1 MMRTAAMLWFLS
13 AAMAV
18 NVCGAAEKGPLAHAM
33 MGVRNGCFVETVA
46 FLDHWKEVHGAE
58 SWVRVLQWG
67 ARDDE
72 DVVVGHAVGV
82 CEVRG
87 ALWTWDINFGWTKLA
102 IDPAKREDAAA
113 VAAPVLTKYPKV
125 SARHPIYRFDFAQT
139 PAATPPVA
147 QPQHPNASVRDATIA
162 GARLAR
168 HRPVNVVRFDYG
180 ATGEERRE
188 SAAVVFLFHGRY
200 CVYVPELGTVPF
212 HVRGGVENLRLIQ
225 QLLRAAFPGAGG
237 LKKL

>member
-1 MMRTAAMLWFLS
+1 MRNAAGLFILCAVVAAS
-13 AAMAV
+13 ASA
-18 NVCGAAEKGPLAHAM
+18 AAEKAPLAHAM

-46 FLDHWKEVHGAE
+46 FLDHWKEVNGAE
-58 SWVRVLQWG
+58 SWVRLLQWG

-72 DVVVGHAVGV
+72 DVVVGHAVGI
-82 CEVRG
+82 CEARG

-102 IDPAKREDAAA
+102 IDPAQRDNAG
-113 VAAPVLTKYPKV
+113 VVSAPVLAKYPKV
-125 SARHPIYRFDFAQT
+125 SARHPIYRFDFAQKAAAAP
-139 PAATPPVA
+139 PAP
-147 QPQHPNASVRDATIA
+147 QPQHPNASVRDATIV

-200 CVYVPELGTVPF
+200 CVYAPELGTVPF